1 MVTYKILDHEVMKMD
16 SKSVVGPIRPPSEA
30 YSFLVRVTRHCPWNL
45 CEFCSVF
52 KDQKFELRDVE
63 DIKKDILHAKKLLED
78 IRKWADQ
85 IGQSLGDVASYN
97 GVPWIQD
104 EGVKSAFLQDSD
116 SLVIKTDQLVEILEF
131 LCDTFPTLE
140 RVCTYARGKT
150 IFKKKLDDLKRLRKA
165 GLSRL
170 HIGLE
175 TGDDELLAYIRK
187 GATADEMVKAGK
199 KAVEAG
205 FEVSEYI
212 MTGLGG
218 RERWEQHAVNS
229 ARVLNE
235 IDPHFIRLRTF
246 HLVAGTSIY
255 EKAKGGEFHMQ
266 TIEGALIEIRR
277 FIEELDVHSELITS
291 DFAHNFYLGEVDGKL
306 PEDKEKL
313 LSAVD
318 EALFNWRSS
327 GEPKRNPFMGSL
339 NRTVG
344 LH

>member
-1 MVTYKILDHEVMKMD
+1 M
-16 SKSVVGPIRPPSEA
+16 
-30 YSFLVRVTRHCPWNL
+30 
-45 CEFCSVF
+45 
-52 KDQKFELRDVE
+52 E
-63 DIKKDILHAKKLLED
+63 DIKGDILRAGKLLED

-85 IGQSLGDVASYN
+85 IGQSLGYVARFN

-104 EGVKSAFLQDSD
+104 DGVKSAFLQDSD
-116 SLVIKTDQLVEILEF
+116 SLVIKTDQLVEVLEF
-131 LCDTFPTLE
+131 LCETFPTLE

-150 IFKKKLDDLKRLRKA
+150 VFKKKLEDLKRIRKA

-187 GATADEMVKAGK
+187 GATAEEMIKAGK

-218 RERWEQHAVNS
+218 REKWEQHAVNS

-246 HLVAGTSIY
+246 HLVEGTAMY
-255 EKAKGGEFHMQ
+255 DRAERGEYHMQ
-266 TIEGALIEIRR
+266 TIEGVLLEIRK
-277 FIEELDVHSELITS
+277 FIKELDVHSELVTS

-306 PEDKEKL
+306 PEEKDTL
-313 LSAVD
+313 LAAVD
-318 EALFNWRSS
+318 EALFNWRSN
-327 GEPKRNPFMGSL
+327 GEPKRNPFMGKL
-339 NRTVG
+339 NRKVG